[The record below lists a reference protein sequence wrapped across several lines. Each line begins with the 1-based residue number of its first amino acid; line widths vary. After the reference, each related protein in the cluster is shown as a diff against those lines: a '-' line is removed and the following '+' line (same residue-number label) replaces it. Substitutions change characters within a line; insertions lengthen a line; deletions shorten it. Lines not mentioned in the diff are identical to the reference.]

1 MAYDYFTIRGL
12 AGEMAALV
20 GGEVASVD
28 EVDESLFVS
37 VAPSPGRSASTT
49 LINRFDFEAL
59 YLGEASA
66 CDAAIGATG
75 VSDGERYLRGA
86 SVVAVEADR
95 RERQIAVRLSR
106 RGADGAESFGRL
118 IFELVHK
125 RFQTILM
132 ADRSQRVI
140 WVWSRSG
147 TEKGRAN
154 RRVRVGQPYTP
165 APNTRLLPGED
176 DASAFISRM
185 REENRTE
192 VLVRAATRH
201 LCGTDRHIAVE
212 LTNRADI
219 SSAQMIGECSDGEL
233 ERFWSEGEEMF
244 AGCDSPA
251 STWVEAGKT
260 QFSAL
265 TPARQVSELVNHST
279 VSDGIAHWLRAVED
293 AAAVSSK
300 VRSGNHSAGRR
311 GLKPLRT
318 RLRALE
324 RKLRALQQDL
334 SETSDAEELARKGAI
349 VLAHAADIDP
359 GARQVELPDSFDAD
373 GNSRILI
380 ELDPQRSAAEV
391 GGSYLK
397 RAAKLRKRSQVL
409 PPRLARLEREIEQ
422 MRQLVS
428 DCERGSISED
438 EIDDLIRELSPVD
451 HTSSR
456 HKEPQARPRR
466 YRTSAGWIVWAGRN
480 NRENDVLT
488 HRLAAPEDIW
498 FHAHGYAGSH
508 VVLRRDGRKEQPSA
522 RTLEEAAAV
531 AAYWSKG
538 RTANKVS
545 VSYTAAKHVRKPR
558 GAAPGLAVMS
568 REKTILVRPML
579 LPEEDASLSQDQ

>member
-12 AGEMAALV
+12 ASEMVALV
-20 GGEVASVD
+20 GGQVAAVD
-28 EVDESLFVS
+28 EVEQSIFIS

-59 YLGEASA
+59 HLGEASTF
-66 CDAAIGATG
+66 DAAVREAA

-86 SVVAVEADR
+86 TVVAVEADR
-95 RERQIAVRLSR
+95 RERQITVRLSR

-140 WVWSRSG
+140 WVWSHSG
-147 TEKGRAN
+147 TERAGGN
-154 RRVRVGQPYTP
+154 QRVRVGQPYTP

-176 DASAFISRM
+176 GASAFKLRM
-185 REENRTE
+185 REENGTE
-192 VLVRAATRH
+192 ALARSVTRH
-201 LCGTDRHIAVE
+201 LCGTDRHIAAE
-212 LTNRADI
+212 LINRANI
-219 SSAQMIGECSDGEL
+219 NPAQTIGECSDGEL
-233 ERFWSEGEEMF
+233 DRLWSGGEEMF
-244 AGCDSPA
+244 TGGGGSAS
-251 STWVEAGKT
+251 STWVEAGNT

-265 TPARQVSELVNHST
+265 TPARQVSELVSHST
-279 VSDGIAHWLRAVED
+279 ISEGIAYWLRAVE
-293 AAAVSSK
+293 AEAVLSAG
-300 VRSGNHSAGRR
+300 RSGNCSEGRR
-311 GLKPLRT
+311 VLKPLRT

-324 RKLRALQQDL
+324 RKLRALQEDL
-334 SETSDAEELARKGAI
+334 SETGDAEELARKGAI
-349 VLAHAADIDP
+349 LLAHAADIDP

-373 GNSRILI
+373 GNAKILI
-380 ELDPQRSAAEV
+380 ELDPQRSAAKV

-397 RAAKLRKRSQVL
+397 RAAKLRKRTQVL
-409 PPRLARLEREIEQ
+409 PPRLSRLQREIEQ

-438 EIDDLIRELSPVD
+438 EIDDLIRELSLLD
-451 HTSSR
+451 HTRSR
-456 HKEPQARPRR
+456 QKEPQARPRR

-579 LPEEDASLSQDQ
+579 LPEEDAAPNRDQ

>member
-12 AGEMAALV
+12 ASEMVALV
-20 GGEVASVD
+20 GGQVAAVD
-28 EVDESLFVS
+28 EVEQSIFIS

-59 YLGEASA
+59 HLGEASTF
-66 CDAAIGATG
+66 DAAVREAA

-86 SVVAVEADR
+86 TVVAVEADR
-95 RERQIAVRLSR
+95 RERQITVRLSR

-140 WVWSRSG
+140 WVWSYDG
-147 TEKGRAN
+147 TERARGN
-154 RRVRVGQPYTP
+154 QRVRVGQPYTP

-176 DASAFISRM
+176 GASAFKLRM
-185 REENRTE
+185 REENGTE
-192 VLVRAATRH
+192 ALARSVTRH
-201 LCGTDRHIAVE
+201 LCGTDRHIAAE
-212 LTNRADI
+212 LINRANI
-219 SSAQMIGECSDGEL
+219 NPVQTIGECSDGEL
-233 ERFWSEGEEMF
+233 DRLWSGGEEMF
-244 AGCDSPA
+244 TGGGGSAS
-251 STWVEAGKT
+251 STWVEAGNT

-265 TPARQVSELVNHST
+265 TPARQVSELVSHST
-279 VSDGIAHWLRAVED
+279 ISEGIAYWLRAVE
-293 AAAVSSK
+293 AEAVSSAG
-300 VRSGNHSAGRR
+300 RSGNCSEGRR
-311 GLKPLRT
+311 VLKPLRT

-324 RKLRALQQDL
+324 RKLRALQEDL
-334 SETSDAEELARKGAI
+334 SETGDAEELARKGAI
-349 VLAHAADIDP
+349 LLAHAADIDP

-373 GNSRILI
+373 GNAKILI
-380 ELDPQRSAAEV
+380 ELDPQRSAAKV

-397 RAAKLRKRSQVL
+397 RAAKLRKRTQVL
-409 PPRLARLEREIEQ
+409 PPRLSRLQREIEQ

-438 EIDDLIRELSPVD
+438 EMDDLIRDLSPLD
-451 HTSSR
+451 HARS
-456 HKEPQARPRR
+456 HQKEPQARPRR

-531 AAYWSKG
+531 AA
-538 RTANKVS
+538 
-545 VSYTAAKHVRKPR
+545 
-558 GAAPGLAVMS
+558 
-568 REKTILVRPML
+568 
-579 LPEEDASLSQDQ
+579 